1 MATTIRLTGLFKRG
15 LTFRLDGPP
24 QGKGRARSAP
34 NGHHYTPAKTV
45 AYETRLA
52 YEFKMVAG
60 PDWTPI
66 EGPVSFIASVV
77 FAIPTSWSGKKRAA
91 ALAGTI
97 RPTVKPDTDNVSKLK
112 DGLNGIAW
120 RDDAQVVYD
129 LVVKT
134 YGEQPGVTITI
145 QEV

>member
-1 MATTIRLTGLFKRG
+1 MKRG
-15 LTFRLDGPP
+15 VWFFLAGPP

-52 YEFKMVAG
+52 YEFKMAAG
-60 PDWTPI
+60 PDWTPLQ
-66 EGPVSFIASVV
+66 GPVSFIAQAV
-77 FAIPTSWSGKKRAA
+77 FAVPESWSGKKRAA
-91 ALAGTI
+91 ALAGDL
-97 RPTVKPDTDNVSKLK
+97 RPTVKPDTDNLSKIK

-120 RDDAQVVYD
+120 RDDSQVVYD
-129 LVVKT
+129 LVIKT
-134 YGEQPGVTITI
+134 YGEKPGVTISI